1 MHRTRS
7 RALLSRL
14 ALLTGVAA
22 AAIGLAGSVVGTPAA
37 AESEREVAY
46 VRRTVS
52 GGGDIYAT
60 TADGRRTRRITRSYR
75 REQDLAVSPDGAWIA
90 FTMRDPGTTGGFF
103 SSSIWVVA
111 AAGGRPSRLTH
122 GGSDHDPAWAD
133 DGRTLL
139 FSRVRVRPHDDAA
152 DEIDSVSLAT
162 SSIETLVP
170 SEFGHEDGTCEDD
183 LAPWPGRGLTVFIH
197 VTSCFRD
204 WGGHP
209 AMAVDS
215 RGRVTKVLPWLESV
229 DFVSDPAISPDG
241 LRIAYY
247 AEFID
252 GREADVFVAL
262 VDGSRRI
269 RLHATGAPSWSPDGS
284 RLAVVRN
291 GDIWLVHPDGSAG
304 RRLTAARNM
313 EESPV
318 WLSDRSR

>member
-1 MHRTRS
+1 M
-7 RALLSRL
+7 SRL

-75 REQDLAVSPDGAWIA
+75 REQDLAVSRTERGLPSQCATLA
-90 FTMRDPGTTGGFF
+90 RRAGFF

-111 AAGGRPSRLTH
+111 AAGGRRVGLTH

-170 SEFGHEDGTCEDD
+170 SEFGHEDGTC
-183 LAPWPGRGLTVFIH
+183 
-197 VTSCFRD
+197 
-204 WGGHP
+204 
-209 AMAVDS
+209 
-215 RGRVTKVLPWLESV
+215 
-229 DFVSDPAISPDG
+229 
-241 LRIAYY
+241 
-247 AEFID
+247 
-252 GREADVFVAL
+252 
-262 VDGSRRI
+262 
-269 RLHATGAPSWSPDGS
+269 
-284 RLAVVRN
+284 
-291 GDIWLVHPDGSAG
+291 
-304 RRLTAARNM
+304 
-313 EESPV
+313 
-318 WLSDRSR
+318 